1 MLQLSPVAGVATVT
15 AHLRAIDEEVL
26 GESHAGDGLLLALF
40 REHPPLPLLPRLVV
54 SGVSLLVCV
63 CVCVCVCVFVCVC
76 VCVCV
81 YVCACVCACVCV
93 CVFCM

>member
-1 MLQLSPVAGVATVT
+1 MLQLSPVAGVAT

-26 GESHAGDGLLLALF
+26 GESHAGDGLLPALF

-63 CVCVCVCVFVCVC
+63 CVCVYVCVCLC

-81 YVCACVCACVCV
+81 YVCACVCVRVCV